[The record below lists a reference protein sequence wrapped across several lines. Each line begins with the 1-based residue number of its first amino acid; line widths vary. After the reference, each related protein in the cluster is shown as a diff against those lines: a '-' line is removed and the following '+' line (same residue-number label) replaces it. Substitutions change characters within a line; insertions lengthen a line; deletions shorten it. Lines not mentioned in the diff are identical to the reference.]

1 MRGLL
6 GLLWA
11 LGGAVGGSVA
21 GLLVATVV
29 VKVGNI
35 TSREGA
41 AGYATISIA
50 IIGAVARMV
59 LYGRSAPAGQG
70 VAFSGSAVLG
80 VAGLAAV
87 IAQGL

>member
-1 MRGLL
+1 MRSLL

-11 LGGAVGGSVA
+11 LGGAVA
-21 GLLVATVV
+21 GVLVAMVV

-41 AGYATISIA
+41 AGYATLGIA

-59 LYGRSAPAGQG
+59 LCGHSAPAGQG
-70 VAFSGSAVLG
+70 VALSGSAVL
-80 VAGLAAV
+80 
-87 IAQGL
+87 